1 MKSSFFI
8 GFGFVSCNKPAFL
21 VCITTDLPALCQFQQ
36 RVIQLK
42 PIFSCHYF
50 SLFFDK
56 ATPNFEYHHKPFPS

>member
-42 PIFSCHYF
+42 AHIFP
-50 SLFFDK
+50 
-56 ATPNFEYHHKPFPS
+56 T